1 MKNEIALI
9 YNIKQMTVNL
19 YPGDF
24 LKIIIIVVLNNTI
37 HLIIT
42 GILCIIVT
50 ENSWEQRYFTC
61 TEYL

>member
-42 GILCIIVT
+42 GILRIIVT
-50 ENSWEQRYFTC
+50 ENS
-61 TEYL
+61 